1 MRSAAVGDDCSV
13 KYNQRNACF
22 LNPADE
28 IYSNSALLRDT
39 GIDTEEMCLLP
50 TRKFNYNQ
58 LSLLYI
64 MGKIKHVSTNNIS

>member
-28 IYSNSALLRDT
+28 IYSNRALLRDT

-50 TRKFNYNQ
+50 TRKFN
-58 LSLLYI
+58 
-64 MGKIKHVSTNNIS
+64 